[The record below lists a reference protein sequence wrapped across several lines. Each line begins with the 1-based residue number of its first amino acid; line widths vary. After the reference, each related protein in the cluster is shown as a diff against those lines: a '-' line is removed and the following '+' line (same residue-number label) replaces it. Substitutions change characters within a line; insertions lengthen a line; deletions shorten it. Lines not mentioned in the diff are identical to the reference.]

1 MSFEDEV
8 ESAWSDLFLS
18 STQLCLQL
26 TVDNDFDQ
34 SNSAGYAEAELIR
47 LKLSQVRQFDLN
59 PWSDREGVPDPS
71 TAEPVDDEL
80 IRKTFFKLSRK
91 GRARRRILCIITCL
105 MQYVA
110 CSTYLQKC

>member
-26 TVDNDFDQ
+26 TIDNEFDQ
-34 SNSAGYAEAELIR
+34 SNSAEYAEGDLIK
-47 LKLSQVRQFDLN
+47 LKLSQVCQFDLN
-59 PWSDREGVPDPS
+59 PWSDRDVVPDPS

-80 IRKTFFKLSRK
+80 IRKAFFKLSVNEEPTLRPQ
-91 GRARRRILCIITCL
+91 T
-105 MQYVA
+105 
-110 CSTYLQKC
+110 

>member
-34 SNSAGYAEAELIR
+34 SDSAVYAEAELIR

-59 PWSDREGVPDPS
+59 PWSDREGIPDPS

-80 IRKTFFKLSRK
+80 IRKTFFKLSEK
-91 GRARRRILCIITCL
+91 DEPEGGSFA
-105 MQYVA
+105 
-110 CSTYLQKC
+110 

>member
-26 TVDNDFDQ
+26 TVDNDFDNQ
-34 SNSAGYAEAELIR
+34 FNTAGYAEAELIR

-59 PWSDREGVPDPS
+59 PWSDRDGVPDPS

-80 IRKTFFKLSRK
+80 IRKTFFQTSSL
-91 GRARRRILCIITCL
+91 G
-105 MQYVA
+105 
-110 CSTYLQKC
+110 

>member
-1 MSFEDEV
+1 MTFEDEV

-26 TVDNDFDQ
+26 TVDNDFDNQ
-34 SNSAGYAEAELIR
+34 LNTAGYAEAELIR

-80 IRKTFFKLSRK
+80 IRKTFFKLSK
-91 GRARRRILCIITCL
+91 KDEL
-105 MQYVA
+105 
-110 CSTYLQKC
+110 

>member
-26 TVDNDFDQ
+26 TVDNDFDH
-34 SNSAGYAEAELIR
+34 SAGYAEAELIR

-59 PWSDREGVPDPS
+59 PWSDREGIPDPS

-91 GRARRRILCIITCL
+91 G
-105 MQYVA
+105 
-110 CSTYLQKC
+110 

>member
-26 TVDNDFDQ
+26 TVDNDFDH
-34 SNSAGYAEAELIR
+34 SSSAGYAEAELIR

-59 PWSDREGVPDPS
+59 PWSDREGIPDPS

-80 IRKTFFKLSRK
+80 IRKTFFKLSENDEPE
-91 GRARRRILCIITCL
+91 GGSFA
-105 MQYVA
+105 
-110 CSTYLQKC
+110 

>member
-1 MSFEDEV
+1 MSFADEV

-34 SNSAGYAEAELIR
+34 SDSAVYAEAELIR
-47 LKLSQVRQFDLN
+47 LSQVRQFDLN